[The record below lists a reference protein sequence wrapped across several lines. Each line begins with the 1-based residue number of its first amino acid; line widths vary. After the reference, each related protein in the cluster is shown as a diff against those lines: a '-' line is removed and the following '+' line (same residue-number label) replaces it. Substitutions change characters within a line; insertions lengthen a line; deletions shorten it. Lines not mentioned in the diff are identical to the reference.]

1 MTKYRAQPVVI
12 DGIRFPS
19 KGEAKRWGELQLLQ
33 RAGQITELERQRRFK
48 LNAEGGQKV
57 GEYVAD
63 FCYRERPTMKFVVED
78 YKGFPTP
85 LYLWKRRHFEAQ
97 YGVKITEVRAKAR
110 AA

>member
-12 DGIRFPS
+12 DGIRFAS
-19 KGEAKRWGELQLLQ
+19 KGESTRWHELKLME
-33 RAGQITELERQRRFK
+33 RAGLIVELDRQRRFR

-63 FCYRERPTMKFVVED
+63 FTYRQRPGMQFVVED

-97 YGVKITEVRAKAR
+97 YGIKITEVRAKAR